1 MSVRE
6 VAREHLI
13 PRKYLETIMTDLRR
27 AGFVGSSRG
36 KSGGYRLTGDPA
48 TIRIA
53 DVLQA
58 LEPGWHVSPDP
69 LASQRPDPLPEEPVL
84 HYLGKRVQ
92 EELALVTI
100 ADAAMRWQRERHAL
114 TYSI

>member
-1 MSVRE
+1 M
-6 VAREHLI
+6 A
-13 PRKYLETIMTDLRR
+13 DLRR
-27 AGFVGSSRG
+27 AGLVESSRG

-53 DVLQA
+53 EVVKTM
-58 LEPGWHVSPDP
+58 EPGWHLSPGYLSP
-69 LASQRPDPLPEEPVL
+69 QRPDALPEDPVL
-84 HYLGKRVQ
+84 YHLGRRIV